1 MSWIGRLYETY
12 ENCAALVNEP
22 LPERV
27 GDERAPVPLLPV
39 AHALRKAAIEVTV
52 TMDGNFA
59 DARAIENKAD
69 RMTVIPCREE
79 SAGRSGSAIAPHPL
93 HEKLEYV
100 AGDFAEFFEPKT
112 KQSLR
117 FETYLSNLQKWCD
130 SEYGDERL
138 RAVLKYLKKG
148 TLVADLVDAGLFDP
162 DESGKIPEKVPGKDK
177 LPIYRAVDENVS
189 DALVRF
195 VVEDYDS
202 DTCCELWRD
211 ETIRDKYIQWYLST
225 LPGADL
231 CYATGRIIPCADNNP
246 DDIRYRGDNAKLIS
260 GNDKSNFT
268 FRGRFK
274 TASQAARIGYETTQ
288 KAHNALRW
296 LIDKQ
301 GYRNGDAVCLAWGT
315 KGEELPA
322 IGPSGSETIGDN
334 RLEKLLREDYARN
347 LRMSLSGWYA
357 DLREDAGVSIICVDS
372 VTEGRLSITYYREMN
387 GREYLDRIAFWYGTC
402 VWPTKRRDATGVV
415 HAVTEAPALED
426 ILKAAYG
433 EKANIHL
440 KKAVFQQLLR
450 CIADGARIP
459 RNVINKLVV
468 QATRPYDG
476 DGWSVYEKN
485 EFTKEKRFLK
495 GKKPDPD
502 RFLRVACAAI
512 RKYVNDRY
520 NPGVYTVDDYQEV
533 IAVTASETLKNA
545 NSIQKQDWRSYQFGR
560 MWAYYH
566 HIESKILASLHIKGE
581 TNAIRLRWRFRM
593 KPASTTGIL
602 EEKLVPYV
610 RRRRWLVQKEL
621 NELNAIAVLLKGQD
635 LRGDFND
642 ESLNECFVLGY
653 MSQLD
658 ELDRREEEEKAQKEQ
673 EKAKKDAAWHVSNS
687 RNL

>member
-39 AHALRKAAIEVTV
+39 AHTTQEAAIEVTV

-79 SAGRSGSAIAPHPL
+79 SAGRTGSAIAPHPL

-112 KQSLR
+112 KQSQR

-138 RAVLKYLKKG
+138 RAVLKYLQKG
-148 TLVADLVDAGLFDP
+148 TLVADLVDAGLFYP

-177 LPIYRAVDENVS
+177 PPAYRAVSGDVS
-189 DALVRF
+189 GALVRF

-202 DTCCELWRD
+202 GTRCELWRD

-246 DDIRYRGDNAKLIS
+246 AKIRHKADKAKLIS
-260 GNDKSNFT
+260 GNDTSNFT
-268 FRGRFK
+268 FRGRFE
-274 TASQAARIGYETTQ
+274 TSEQAARIGYETTQ

-301 GYRNGDAVCLAWGT
+301 GYRNDDAVCLAWGT
-315 KGEELPA
+315 MGEDLPPL
-322 IGPSGSETIGDN
+322 GPSGGDSLGRE
-334 RLEKLLREDYARN
+334 RLARVLREDFAKN
-347 LRMSLSGWYA
+347 LRKSLSGWYEDLKDDA
-357 DLREDAGVSIICVDS
+357 DVSIICLDS
-372 VTEGRLSITYYREMN
+372 ATEGRLSITYYREMN

-402 VWPTKRRDATGVV
+402 VWPMRFKNPKGEVEEV
-415 HAVTEAPALED
+415 LSAPSLYD
-426 ILKAAYG
+426 IFAAAYG
-433 EKANIHL
+433 ENAGDKF
-440 KKAVFQQLLR
+440 KKAVMKRLLP
-450 CIADGARIP
+450 CIAEGARVP
-459 RNVINKLVV
+459 KDVV
-468 QATRPYDG
+468 SHLFARCCKPFAVPERQTR
-476 DGWSVYEKN
+476 
-485 EFTKEKRFLK
+485 T
-495 GKKPDPD
+495 
-502 RFLRVACAAI
+502 ACAVI
-512 RKYVNDRY
+512 RKYLNDKA
-520 NPGVYTVDDYQEV
+520 NPGIYTVDAYKEV
-533 IAVTASETLKNA
+533 FTVHLDVH
-545 NSIQKQDWRSYQFGR
+545 QDERSYLFGR

-566 HIESKILASLHIKGE
+566 YIEQLVLWRMKDGRD
-581 TNAIRLRWRFRM
+581 TNALRLRSRFRTH
-593 KPASTTGIL
+593 PASTAAIL
-602 EEKLVPYV
+602 EDKLLPYI
-610 RRRRWLVQKEL
+610 RRGKLANSALVSEL
-621 NELNAIAVLLKGQD
+621 GAIAVRLKEQGD
-635 LRGDFND
+635 GVRGDFTD
-642 ESLNECFVLGY
+642 EPLNECFVLGY

-658 ELDRREEEEKAQKEQ
+658 ELHRRFRRQNGAEAEENAAIEEEVNA
-673 EKAKKDAAWHVSNS
+673 
-687 RNL
+687 